1 MPAVTRHK
9 MHSASTRGFIA
20 DVQAYC
26 DTVEIFFP
34 YRPKGLLGSF
44 QNCTTRAWFE
54 TCFDS
59 SGAIFGYRLVLQK
72 PTLRVLQHLEPWR
85 IKHKGKICRVD
96 IAFDF
101 TCLPGV
107 DRQALIQFIKCQ
119 TMLRWT
125 PGSWMRAVETTRYWV
140 EQVSRNRRSNRDLC
154 FYSNRP
160 SKLDQ
165 SPNCIHLE
173 LRLFRTETLRRN
185 GVNSLLDLIN
195 IDPARLFAKHIRC
208 VDYDFFAFE
217 SAFVKAAVRDDILR
231 HRNSRRSPSSAF
243 VEKYRTNVQRRA
255 RGYLQR
261 YELARLIRERAPE
274 RLASVV

>member
-125 PGSWMRAVETTRYWV
+125 PGSWMMKKRLPIKSLEACSRATNDPREIAAGRGRPCPCRRQL
-140 EQVSRNRRSNRDLC
+140 QVC
-154 FYSNRP
+154 P
-160 SKLDQ
+160 
-165 SPNCIHLE
+165 
-173 LRLFRTETLRRN
+173 
-185 GVNSLLDLIN
+185 
-195 IDPARLFAKHIRC
+195 
-208 VDYDFFAFE
+208 
-217 SAFVKAAVRDDILR
+217 
-231 HRNSRRSPSSAF
+231 
-243 VEKYRTNVQRRA
+243 
-255 RGYLQR
+255 
-261 YELARLIRERAPE
+261 
-274 RLASVV
+274 